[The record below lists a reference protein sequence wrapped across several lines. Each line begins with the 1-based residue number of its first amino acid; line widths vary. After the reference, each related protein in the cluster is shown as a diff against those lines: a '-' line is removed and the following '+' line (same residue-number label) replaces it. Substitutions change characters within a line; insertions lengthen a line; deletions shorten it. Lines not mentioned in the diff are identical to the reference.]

1 MSRSI
6 EKGPTNPIDVK
17 GIDHVVIR
25 VDSLEKMIDFYT
37 AVLGCELE
45 RGPGDMRLAQLRAGS
60 ALIDLVDANG
70 PIGKEG
76 GCSPDRNAPNMDHL
90 CLRVDPWNVSAINAH
105 LEANDIA
112 PGEVMTR
119 YGAEGSGPSMY
130 IRDPEGNNIEL
141 KGPAHDQVP

>member
-1 MSRSI
+1 MSRPI
-6 EKGPTNPIDVK
+6 EQSPTNPINVK
-17 GIDHVVIR
+17 GIDHVVLR
-25 VDSLEKMIDFYT
+25 VDDLDRMIGFYSS
-37 AVLGCELE
+37 VLGCELE

-76 GCSPDRNAPNMDHL
+76 GRSPDRNAPNMDHL
-90 CLRVDPWNVSAINAH
+90 CLQVDPWDASAINAY

-119 YGAEGSGPSMY
+119 YGADGNGPSMY
-130 IRDPEGNNIEL
+130 IKDPEGNNVEL
-141 KGPAHDQVP
+141 KGPAHE